1 MPRMPMLA
9 LVLLVLLQAGARADD
24 YAKGMDAYFAGKY
37 KTAFKL
43 LKPAAEAGNALAG
56 YQVGVMYDVGQGV
69 HVNKLAALAWYRIAA
84 ESDPRAQVAMA
95 ERLMEGRGIAHD
107 QPAAVSWYR
116 KAAAQADLTALL
128 RLAIAYRDG
137 QGVPKDIVL
146 AHVFASKRT
155 GELGH
160 KVLDLVDRQNLSIEI
175 EARLSPEQSAES
187 KTLQNSWTWP
197 MLDELP
203 SSSKTGA
210 VP

>member
-1 MPRMPMLA
+1 MSRMPMLA

-24 YAKGMDAYFAGKY
+24 YAKGMDAYFAGRY

-84 ESDPRAQVAMA
+84 ESDTRAQVAMA

-146 AHVFASKRT
+146 AHVFASKQI
-155 GELGH
+155 G
-160 KVLDLVDRQNLSIEI
+160 KLDNMERR
-175 EARLSPEQSAES
+175 RLSLGLRLTPEQLAES
-187 KTLQNSWTWP
+187 EALQNSWTWP
-197 MLDELP
+197 MPDELP

>member
-1 MPRMPMLA
+1 
-9 LVLLVLLQAGARADD
+9 
-24 YAKGMDAYFAGKY
+24 MDAYFAGKY

-137 QGVPKDIVL
+137 
-146 AHVFASKRT
+146 
-155 GELGH
+155 ELGH
-160 KVLDLVDRQNLSIEI
+160 KVLDLVDRQNLSMEI
-175 EARLSPEQSAES
+175 EAHLSPEQSAES